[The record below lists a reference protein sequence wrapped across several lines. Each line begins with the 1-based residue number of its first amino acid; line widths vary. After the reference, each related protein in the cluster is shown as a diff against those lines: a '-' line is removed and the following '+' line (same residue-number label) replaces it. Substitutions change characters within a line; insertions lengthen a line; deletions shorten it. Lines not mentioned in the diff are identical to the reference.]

1 MKLQF
6 SMGKWVLHLKVHASD
21 AKEVAE
27 LKSALETANAE
38 RDSLQNV
45 RQQLEQRDRDL
56 TSLKAQFE
64 DATATIQNLR
74 TELVCDAIIC

>member
-1 MKLQF
+1 
-6 SMGKWVLHLKVHASD
+6 MGKWVLHLKVHASD

-45 RQQLEQRDRDL
+45 RQQL
-56 TSLKAQFE
+56 
-64 DATATIQNLR
+64 
-74 TELVCDAIIC
+74 